1 MPLKSFVHPGRR
13 GTSVKEW
20 NHRTGSC
27 QDDSRRG
34 HVGGGE
40 HQRSPHGK
48 KPNGAN
54 ILPIHQAVGL
64 TVQSFHR
71 LQMIS
76 TRESLLSILNR
87 FRLLSLCLFMSLPPS
102 SWCCYYFLSVCRFS
116 KALKWN
122 PGCTFA
128 FWTWTHQQYVVGNRA
143 HEMFML
149 LPFLSKKNPPKSL
162 KGCLRYALIYF

>member
-1 MPLKSFVHPGRR
+1 MRLRFYLQLPLTPFVHPGCR
-13 GTSVKEW
+13 GTSVKERS
-20 NHRTGSC
+20 HRTGSC

-48 KPNGAN
+48 KPNRAN
-54 ILPIHQAVGL
+54 ILSIHQAVGL
-64 TVQSFHR
+64 TVRSFHR

-76 TRESLLSILNR
+76 TRESRLSILNR
-87 FRLLSLCLFMSLPPS
+87 FCFPSLCLFASLPPS
-102 SWCCYYFLSVCRFS
+102 SQCCYFLSVCRFS
-116 KALKWN
+116 KTLKWN

-128 FWTWTHQQYVVGNRA
+128 FWTWTHQQCVVGNQA

-149 LPFLSKKNPPKSL
+149 LLFLAKKNHPNP
-162 KGCLRYALIYF
+162 